1 MLIRRLAVVG
11 MSLLVVGGLAACGDT
26 QPADEKKVSEQ
37 KQVDKQEKPK
47 KEDSG
52 ITVNAPAVSTDNI
65 DAKVIS
71 VERKEDVVFGDTYS
85 VKVQVKNKRS
95 DTIAVSANSVSFDGK
110 MVSAEMITMYQEI
123 QAGKA
128 ADVELTIASYEEGEH
143 IPTLKK
149 ELVLDMLT
157 VDTESYTYNE
167 SSQIKVDIK

>member
-1 MLIRRLAVVG
+1 MLLKRFGLAG
-11 MSLLVVGGLAACGDT
+11 MSLLVVSGLVACGDP
-26 QPADEKKVSEQ
+26 QPSDDKKISEQ
-37 KQVDKQEKPK
+37 KEVEKKEAPK

-52 ITVNAPAVSTDNI
+52 LQVDSPAVSTDNI
-65 DAKVIS
+65 DAKVIK

-123 QAGKA
+123 QAGKT
-128 ADVELTIASYEEGEH
+128 ADVELTIASYEEGES

-149 ELVLDMLT
+149 ELIVDMLT
-157 VDTESYTYNE
+157 VDTETYMTNE
-167 SSQIKVDIK
+167 SSQIKVNIK